1 MADGLL
7 ATIGGLLSDA
17 AVKASLMG
25 YDIVNDRQQM
35 PSSQR
40 VYLNTFLDNNKSK
53 ITEKDFTKGELAN
66 IMEIIKAKQAAD
78 PNATRGYITYKDY
91 EKFIPK
97 EQLTANAGI
106 KAGEKNPYENIRT
119 TLGQFRYQV
128 VPDMQRVFVIDNYDF
143 NDVPAYK
150 DDESGEY
157 IGKDISKGRMLRAYG
172 RRNMPE
178 GKGRPVLVEIPGL
191 LN

>member
-1 MADGLL
+1 MAEGFLSK
-7 ATIGGLLSDA
+7 IGGLLSDA

-25 YDIVNDRQQM
+25 YDMINDRQQM

-40 VYLNTFLDNNKSK
+40 MYLNTFLDNNKSK
-53 ITEKDFTKGELAN
+53 ITEKDFTPKELAN
-66 IMEIIKAKQAAD
+66 IMEIIRAKQAAD

-91 EKFIPK
+91 EKFVPK
-97 EQLTANAGI
+97 EQLTVNAGI

-128 VPDMQRVFVIDNYDF
+128 VPEMQRVFVIDNYDF

-157 IGKDISKGRMLRAYG
+157 IGKDISKGRILRAYG

-178 GKGRPVLVEIPGL
+178 GQGRQVLVEIPGL

>member
-1 MADGLL
+1 MADGFLSK
-7 ATIGGLLSDA
+7 IGGLLSDA

-25 YDIVNDRQQM
+25 YDMINDRQQM

-53 ITEKDFTKGELAN
+53 ITEKDFTPKELAN

-91 EKFIPK
+91 EKFVPK
-97 EQLTANAGI
+97 EQLTVNAGI

-128 VPDMQRVFVIDNYDF
+128 VPEMQRVFVIDNYDF

-157 IGKDISKGRMLRAYG
+157 IGKDISKGRILRAYG

-178 GKGRPVLVEIPGL
+178 GQGRQVLVEIPGL

>member
-1 MADGLL
+1 MADNLL
-7 ATIGGLLSDA
+7 SKIGGLLSDA
-17 AVKASLMG
+17 AVKASLVG
-25 YDIVNDRQQM
+25 YDMVNDRQQM

-66 IMEIIKAKQAAD
+66 IMEIIRAKQLAD

-91 EKFIPK
+91 EKFVPK
-97 EQLTANAGI
+97 EQLTVNAGI
-106 KAGEKNPYENIRT
+106 KAGEKNPFENIRT

-128 VPDMQRVFVIDNYDF
+128 VPEMNRVFVIDNYDF